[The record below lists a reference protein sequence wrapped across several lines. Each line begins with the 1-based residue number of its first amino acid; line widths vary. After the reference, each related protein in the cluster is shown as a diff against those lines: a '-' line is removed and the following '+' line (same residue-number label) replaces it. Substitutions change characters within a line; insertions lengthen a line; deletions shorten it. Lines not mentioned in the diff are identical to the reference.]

1 MRCRTS
7 SASRNSTASRSA
19 ACGSRAGSP
28 GGRGTVLSDPI
39 VALATPPGRSAL
51 AVIRLS
57 GSGTFTV
64 AGRCLRPFPD
74 TPRTVTRSRL
84 AHPTTGELIDEP
96 LVVRYAE
103 PRSYT
108 GEDVVEVF
116 AHGGLLVPADA
127 VAAFVAAGARLAE
140 AGEFTRRAVV
150 NGKLDLL
157 QAEATA
163 DLIDAGSPAQRRRA
177 LQQLD
182 RGLSHR
188 LEALRAELLELEALL
203 AYDIDF
209 PEEDEGPVSAERVE
223 RAWCVVRDRLAQLL
237 ATGSEGERLREGALL
252 VIAGPPN
259 AGKSSLFNALLGRER
274 AIVTEIPGTTRDAIE
289 ASTVIEGFPFRLVD
303 TAGLR
308 ESGDRVER
316 LGIAVSRQYLAAAD
330 LILFCEEGEEVERD
344 EFLGQCAAPVIFV
357 QTKADL
363 ADHPTARPFDRLRV
377 SVVTGE
383 GLDALKPKLAEVAFG
398 RLLAQ
403 GDVEPVVTRA
413 RHRLALE
420 RALGEVDA
428 FWAARQ
434 GGVDAAAAATHLRA
448 AVGALDDLIGVVT
461 PDDVLD
467 RVFASF
473 CVGK

>member
-1 MRCRTS
+1 
-7 SASRNSTASRSA
+7 
-19 ACGSRAGSP
+19 
-28 GGRGTVLSDPI
+28 VLSDPI

-57 GSGTFTV
+57 GTGAHDV
-64 AGRCLRPFPD
+64 AARCLQPFPD
-74 TPRTVTRSRL
+74 AARTVVRCRL
-84 AHPTTGELIDEP
+84 VHPASGEPIDEP
-96 LVVRYAE
+96 LVARYGA

-108 GEDVVEVF
+108 GEDMAEVF
-116 AHGGLLVPADA
+116 THGGLLVPADG
-127 VAAFVAAGARLAE
+127 VAAFVAAGARPAE
-140 AGEFTRRAVV
+140 PGEFTRRAVA

-182 RGLSHR
+182 RGLSSR
-188 LEALRAELLELEALL
+188 LDALRAELLDLEALL

-209 PEEDEGPVSAERVE
+209 PEEDDGPVSPGRVE
-223 RAWCVVRDRLAQLL
+223 HAWCAVRDRLARLL
-237 ATGSEGERLREGALL
+237 ATAPEGERLREGALL

-274 AIVTEIPGTTRDAIE
+274 AIVTEVPGTTRDAIE
-289 ASTVIEGFPFRLVD
+289 AATVLEGFPFRLVD

-308 ESGDRVER
+308 DSSDRVER
-316 LGIAVSRQYLAAAD
+316 LGIEVSRRYLGGAD
-330 LILFCEEGEEVERD
+330 LIVFCEAGDEGGRD
-344 EFLGQCAAPVIFV
+344 SSLAECAAPVV
-357 QTKADL
+357 MVRTKADL
-363 ADHPTARPFDRLRV
+363 LPVPRPSSTVPVV

-383 GLDALKPKLAEVAFG
+383 GLDALKRRLAEVAFA

-420 RALGEVDA
+420 RALVEVEA
-428 FWAARQ
+428 FHGARAR
-434 GGVDAAAAATHLRA
+434 GIEAVAAATHLRA
-448 AVGALDDLIGVVT
+448 AVGALDDLIGVVA

>member
-1 MRCRTS
+1 
-7 SASRNSTASRSA
+7 
-19 ACGSRAGSP
+19 
-28 GGRGTVLSDPI
+28 VLSDPI

-51 AVIRLS
+51 ALLRLS
-57 GSGTFTV
+57 GTGAFDV
-64 AGRCLRPFPD
+64 AARCLRPFFSAP
-74 TPRTVTRSRL
+74 PRTARRARL
-84 AHPTTGELIDEP
+84 VHPASGEP
-96 LVVRYAE
+96 LDEVLTACFPG
-103 PRSYT
+103 PRSFT
-108 GEDVVEVF
+108 GEDLVEVTT
-116 AHGGLLVPADA
+116 HGGLLVPAA
-127 VAAFVAAGARLAE
+127 CVAAFVLAGARPAQP
-140 AGEFTRRAVV
+140 GEFTRRALL

-157 QAEATA
+157 QAEATG

-182 RGLSHR
+182 RGLSQR
-188 LEALRAELLELEALL
+188 LETLRVELLQLEALI

-209 PEEDEGPVSAERVE
+209 PEEDEGPVEPERV
-223 RAWCVVRDRLAQLL
+223 RGAWEVVRGCLANLL
-237 ATGSEGERLREGALL
+237 ATAPEGERLHEGALL
-252 VIAGPPN
+252 VIAGRPN

-274 AIVTEIPGTTRDAIE
+274 AIVTEVPGTTRDAIE
-289 ASTVIEGFPFRLVD
+289 AAAVIEGFPFRLVD

-308 ESGDRVER
+308 ASEDRIER
-316 LGIAVSRQYLAAAD
+316 LGIEVSRKYLTAAD
-330 LILFCEEGEEVERD
+330 LILFCDAADEGRGSGNPGER
-344 EFLGQCAAPVIFV
+344 ETFLAACTAPVVIV
-357 QTKADL
+357 RTKADL
-363 ADHPTARPFDRLRV
+363 LPIPRPPSPVPAV
-377 SVVTGE
+377 SAVTGE
-383 GLDALKPKLAEVAFG
+383 GLDALKRRLAEVAFG
-398 RLLAQ
+398 RLLEL